1 VTFYAVPEKGALALV
16 ESPAQLL
23 NVVELAHHQADLA
36 GMKIAVLAPSTGL
49 TRTQLR
55 SMIALAREAGHQVS
69 WHEPR
74 LGGMAVARSV
84 RTLASELNGVRR
96 LVVGDPYSGVIQVII
111 SVTKL
116 SEVTIV
122 DDGTATLE
130 FARQWVAGEHLARW
144 HEAATSGHRRLVAQL
159 ARDQISENVRRR
171 LSPGSGCRL
180 RLFSCMQVE
189 IPRIHT
195 IANDFAW
202 VRGRDPI
209 PELKPGADLVG
220 TSLVESGVVKSDAYL
235 GGVEN
240 LIESYQADRYFAHRK
255 EADWK
260 LDLIERMGVQV
271 VRPALPLEIIARR
284 GPIGSTIVS
293 FPSTVVHTL
302 PTVLADSGAEVVVCK
317 VPQDWYQPLTTP
329 QADAFLGR
337 VTATAQRSYG
347 LPAVAR

>member
-1 VTFYAVPEKGALALV
+1 MTFYAAPEKGALALV

-23 NVVELAHHQADLA
+23 NVVELAHHQGDLA

-74 LGGMAVARSV
+74 LGGMATARSV
-84 RTLASELNGVRR
+84 RTLAGELNGVRR

-111 SVTKL
+111 SVAKL

-144 HEAATSGHRRLVAQL
+144 HEAATSPQRRQIAQL

-171 LSPGSGCRL
+171 LSPDSGCRL

-189 IPRIHT
+189 IPRVRT
-195 IANDFAW
+195 FLNDFAW
-202 VRGRDPI
+202 VRARHPL

-220 TSLVESGVVKSDAYL
+220 TSLVETGVVKSDAYL
-235 GGVEN
+235 GGVQN

-255 EADWK
+255 EANWK

-271 VRPALPLEIIARR
+271 VRPVLPLEIIARR
-284 GPIGSTIVS
+284 GPIGRTIVS

-302 PTVLADSGAEVVVCK
+302 PTVLADSDAEVVVRK
-317 VPQDWYQPLTTP
+317 IPQDWYQPLTTP
-329 QADAFLGR
+329 QADDFLGR

-347 LPAVAR
+347 LLAVAR